1 MIVMTDI
8 ELNKELYRKIY
19 LVRMTEEKVREL
31 YPTDVFK
38 TPVHLSHGEES
49 IVAGVCQALSPDD
62 QVYGSCRGHALYLCK
77 NGSLEAFFGELYGN
91 KLGVAKGKAG
101 SMHLSSPDTG
111 FIASSAIV
119 AGIIPVALGAAFAAK
134 YKKEKRIV
142 AVFFGDG
149 ATEEGVYWETL
160 NFASLN
166 KLPILFVCEDNGLAI
181 HSHIAHRQSYVIPEA
196 VKPFGIQMHFDDTTD
211 PEIIYNAAKEAARKI
226 KETGKPYFL
235 HFKYHRYLEHVG
247 INEDYQFGYRR
258 KEDYTHWYS
267 VDPIKI
273 QRNKLLSIGVA
284 EAEIQELE
292 AAINKN
298 IEESVKR
305 AAAAEMP
312 EASELFKDVYA

>member
-1 MIVMTDI
+1 MTNL

-19 LVRMTEEKVREL
+19 LIRMTEEKVREL

-62 QVYGSCRGHALYLCK
+62 QVYGSCRGHALYLGK

-91 KLGVAKGKAG
+91 KLGVAQGKAG

-119 AGIIPVALGAAFAAK
+119 ASIIPVALGAAFAAK

-142 AVFFGDG
+142 VVFFGDG

-160 NFASLN
+160 NFAGLHN
-166 KLPILFVCEDNGLAI
+166 LPILFVCEDNGLAI
-181 HSHIAHRQSYVIPEA
+181 HAQIAHRQSYVISEA
-196 VKPFGIQMHFDDTTD
+196 VKPFGIQVHADDTTD
-211 PEIIYNAAKEAARKI
+211 PEVIYNVAKEAVRKI
-226 KETGKPYFL
+226 KETNKPYFL
-235 HFKYHRYLEHVG
+235 HLKYHRYLEHVG
-247 INEDYQFGYRR
+247 INEDYNFGYRH

-267 VDPIKI
+267 VDPVKI
-273 QRNKLLSIGVA
+273 QRDKLLSIGVA
-284 EAEIQELE
+284 EADIRELE
-292 AAINKN
+292 AGINKN

-312 EASELFKDVYA
+312 EASLLFEDVYA